1 MTKITIVG
9 AGITGMAI
17 ASLLPKSYEVTIIAR
32 NLPGDPDSLEWSSP
46 WAGAVWM
53 GTYNSTPAE
62 QQMQLQAFSYFWKLA
77 RSHPES
83 SVKRIDMVDIID
95 YAPLEK
101 MWYRD
106 LMPEFRLMSKEE
118 MPPDAVLGIQS
129 IVLTPAV
136 FLPWMRGQLESS
148 GVAFKRCNF
157 KSLSELSGLGHD
169 ILINATGTGS
179 GFLTDVKD
187 PNVQQVR
194 GQTILVRSN
203 FDKIWIRRGVK
214 DYTYA
219 LPRGDGTCILGGIKE
234 FDNLNLS
241 PEDDRRQDIFRRISH
256 NLPEGFPANEF
267 RVVRDIVGIRPQ
279 RSCGVRV
286 EKEILNGQKVI
297 HAYGME
303 GGYLFSLG
311 VARLVVNMAFDFEMP
326 VLAFA
331 KL

>member
-17 ASLLPKSYEVTIIAR
+17 ASLMPKNYEVTIIAR

-53 GTYNSTPAE
+53 GAYNSTPAE

-106 LMPEFRLMSKEE
+106 LMPEFRLMTKEE
-118 MPPDAVLGIQS
+118 MPPGAVLGMSYKS
-129 IVLTPAV
+129 IVLTPA
-136 FLPWMRGQLESS
+136 
-148 GVAFKRCNF
+148 RCNF
-157 KSLSELSGLGHD
+157 KSLSELGGMGHD

-203 FDKIWIRRGVK
+203 FDKIWIRRGVN

-241 PEDDRRQDIFRRISH
+241 PEDDRRQDIFRRINE
-256 NLPEGFPANEF
+256 NLPEGFPTDEF
-267 RVVRDIVGIRPQ
+267 QVIRDIVGIRPQ
-279 RSCGVRV
+279 RSGGVRV
-286 EKEILNGQKVI
+286 EKEILDGKKII

-303 GGYLFSLG
+303 GGYLFSMG
-311 VARLVVNMAFDFEMP
+311 IARSVVNMAFDFEMP
-326 VLAFA
+326 VPVTS